1 MSQIL
6 HLVNKSPT
14 DRYAFDTC
22 FRMASPGDSIL
33 LIEDGVYG
41 ALANAEFAG
50 KITSQLAD
58 FSFYV
63 QLTGDFAGK
72 ITSQL
77 ADFSFYVLGPDVEA
91 RGLGDKPLIEDISV
105 VDYEGFVDLV
115 AENDVTQ
122 SWL

>member
-1 MSQIL
+1 MSIL

-33 LIEDGVYG
+33 LTEDGVYA
-41 ALANAEFAG
+41 ALANAEFAK
-50 KITSQLAD
+50 KITSRLDD
-58 FSFYV
+58 FSF
-63 QLTGDFAGK
+63 F
-72 ITSQL
+72 
-77 ADFSFYVLGPDVEA
+77 VLGPDVDA
-91 RGLGDKPLIEDISV
+91 RGLGDTPLIENIAV

-115 AENDVTQ
+115 TENEVTQ